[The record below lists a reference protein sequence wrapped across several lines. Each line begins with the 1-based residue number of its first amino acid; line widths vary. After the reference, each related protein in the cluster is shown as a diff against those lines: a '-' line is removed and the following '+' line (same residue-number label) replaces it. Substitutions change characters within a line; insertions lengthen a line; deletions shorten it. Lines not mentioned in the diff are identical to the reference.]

1 MAPIYN
7 KSLKQM
13 VFYLIVWLIES
24 IEAMLLKPAWVKK

>member
-13 VFYLIVWLIES
+13 MFYVVVWFMEVV
-24 IEAMLLKPAWVKK
+24 EGMLFKPVQVKK